1 MLTSGL
7 RLVVAVMLLLLIVKN
22 EGLVDYYR
30 WLAIV
35 YGPFVVSELL
45 VWVGDSVA
53 FLILY
58 LEKLVLKDRGG
69 ACLIK
74 TWDVGTSMSGLESP
88 TTDIN

>member
-7 RLVVAVMLLLLIVKN
+7 RLEVAVMLLLLIVKN

-58 LEKLVLKDRGG
+58 LE
-69 ACLIK
+69 
-74 TWDVGTSMSGLESP
+74 
-88 TTDIN
+88 